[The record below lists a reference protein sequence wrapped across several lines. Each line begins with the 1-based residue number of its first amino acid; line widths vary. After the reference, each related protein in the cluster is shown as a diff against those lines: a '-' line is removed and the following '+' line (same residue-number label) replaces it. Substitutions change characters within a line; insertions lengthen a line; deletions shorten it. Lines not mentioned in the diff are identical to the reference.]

1 MNYIAEINAFYD
13 WLEINPLSTSA
24 IVLWHS
30 LMHIN
35 NKCRWAN
42 EFTVAASVLSV
53 KSGLTDRTIRNARNE
68 LKQKGRIDWKTRG
81 GNKAASYSLV
91 SLSETISDT
100 LTDTITD
107 NATDTTT
114 DNLSTLS
121 KHKLNK
127 TIENN
132 NNSKIKILNFDEL
145 NEVLLNSD
153 LWIEN
158 VQRANVRSLNGKN
171 TYLTAEEVKNYI
183 KQFLVQLAAAEDCNR
198 SEADAKK
205 YFSNWLRIE
214 LRKEEQQDGKDR
226 QFKSSKGGYTKPRTV
241 EAGIKTISF

>member
-35 NKCRWAN
+35 NKCRWAK

-81 GNKAASYSLV
+81 GNKSAAYTLL
-91 SLSETISDT
+91 SLSETISDNVT
-100 LTDTITD
+100 VSITD
-107 NATDTTT
+107 NATDSVT

-121 KHKLNK
+121 KHKQDYTKQTIYIDGEEKVLSSYLAK
-127 TIENN
+127 TLDGLLQDQSYIEMLCMNYR
-132 NNSKIKILNFDEL
+132 IREIAVVE
-145 NEVLLNSD
+145 
-153 LWIEN
+153 
-158 VQRANVRSLNGKN
+158 
-171 TYLTAEEVKNYI
+171 TYLKKFFVE
-183 KQFLVQLAAAEDCNR
+183 LATRGEKTKDER
-198 SEADAKK
+198 DAKSH
-205 YFSNWLRIE
+205 FANWIKTE
-214 LRKEEQQDGKDR
+214 LRKEVQANGKDR
-226 QFKSSKGGYTKPRTV
+226 QFKYNKGGYTQPRV
-241 EAGIKTISF
+241 GEEAGIKSLCFD